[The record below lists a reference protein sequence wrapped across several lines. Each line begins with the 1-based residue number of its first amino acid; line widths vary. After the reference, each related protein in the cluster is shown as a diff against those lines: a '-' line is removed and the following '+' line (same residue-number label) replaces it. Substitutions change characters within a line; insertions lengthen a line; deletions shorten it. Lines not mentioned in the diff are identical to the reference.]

1 MWLQSQADLPYEQAR
16 QQRILNNNKQLEL
29 LGLSGSS
36 TATGESVAPATRK
49 RRATVQTE
57 ELPQFIVG
65 QSVRATYGVS
75 QGLTRTLTLT
85 LTLTPTLTLIAT
97 YGVSQGGFKKYPGT
111 MTAVLENAHY
121 TIQFTD
127 NEGGVENVH
136 ARYILTTSAKLHDNT
151 TPPDCVR
158 KKRTRKK

>member
-65 QSVRATYGVS
+65 QLVR
-75 QGLTRTLTLT
+75 
-85 LTLTPTLTLIAT
+85 AT

-111 MTAVLENAHY
+111 ITAVLENAHY
-121 TIQFTD
+121 TIQ
-127 NEGGVENVH
+127 
-136 ARYILTTSAKLHDNT
+136 
-151 TPPDCVR
+151 
-158 KKRTRKK
+158 

>member
-1 MWLQSQADLPYEQAR
+1 M
-16 QQRILNNNKQLEL
+16 
-29 LGLSGSS
+29 
-36 TATGESVAPATRK
+36 
-49 RRATVQTE
+49 QTE

-65 QSVRATYGVS
+65 QLVRATYGVS

-97 YGVSQGGFKKYPGT
+97 YGFKKYPGT